1 MSPGEQ
7 LRVPAPQ
14 QEPMVIKDPPS
25 AVPRRRRPTWLLTV
39 LAFVVVGAFAFPY
52 LYMILSSFK
61 TPIDNITLPPK
72 FVFTPTLSNFRNIF
86 GNDDLMRFLRNSLVV
101 ASLSTMVAML
111 LAVPAAYG
119 LVRFARFTRTE
130 RLAYVFLIMQLLP
143 PIAVV
148 FPFFSIGDRLGILD
162 TPWILVLTYTYW
174 NVAWGIW
181 LVRGFIQ
188 GVPVELEEAAMVD
201 GCSRMG
207 ALFRVTLP
215 LASKGLAAAGILLY
229 IGAWNEFTLA
239 FFLTARQARTYP
251 TSIGFFLTHAGVQW
265 GEMFATAFIGTL
277 PVVVFALMVRKTFIS
292 SMSFGAVKG

>member
-1 MSPGEQ
+1 MSISEQ
-7 LRVPAPQ
+7 TRAPL
-14 QEPMVIKDPPS
+14 QEADVIPRTVT
-25 AVPRRRRPTWLLTV
+25 VPRRRWRLSWPLTV
-39 LAFVVVGAFAFPY
+39 LAFAVVAAFAFPY
-52 LYMILSSFK
+52 VYMVLSAFK

-72 FVFTPTLSNFRNIF
+72 FIFDPTLDSFRNVF
-86 GNDDLMRFLRNSLVV
+86 GNADLMRFLRNSVV
-101 ASLSTMVAML
+101 VGSLSTAVAML

-119 LVRFARFTRTE
+119 LVRFPRFSRTE
-130 RLAYVFLIMQLLP
+130 RLAYLFLIMQLLP

-148 FPFFSIGDRLGILD
+148 FPFFAIGDGLGLLD
-162 TPWILVLTYTYW
+162 TPWILVITYTYW

-188 GVPVELEEAAMVD
+188 AVPIELEEAAMVD
-201 GCSRMG
+201 GCSRLQ
-207 ALFRVTLP
+207 AIRLITLP
-215 LASKGLAAAGILLY
+215 LAAKGLSAAAILLF

-239 FFLTARQARTYP
+239 FFLTARHARTYP

-265 GEMFATAFIGTL
+265 GEMFATAFIGTF